1 MVSYFALLMKNDV
14 DLLCE
19 AGKWAR
25 WSLLLQRTRFPCYVR
40 QRNLL
45 LTVSPNGL
53 SLDGYQNIIESMFVY
68 KTFHISVGKSN
79 SWDKKKTY
87 AGFLLRQGKL
97 SPVVLPLVVLF
108 MRFF

>member
-19 AGKWAR
+19 AGK